1 MVGKLHKAVP
11 TLTEKNG
18 IRDILVGGSTSGNEP
33 NNVFLGKYRY
43 TTLASM
49 GFLLLHTLGI
59 HSHDIYSRV
68 SDASFLAILW
78 MYSHLVHP
86 ILGGAI
92 GCTHV
97 SLSVLSTLL
106 DNPKLGDALDKLGN
120 VRLKRLGQYVGEEDP
135 YIVPGKGRMDTTP
148 VVTSRPRGEVTAF
161 IANMMGSA
169 SLLISFPQY
178 CLGLYMLGSSLVAWW
193 SSSSSSSSAM
203 TQSDGGYVS
212 KRFEKWMEW
221 LSEGVVID
229 NVVDERIDPWNLSKR
244 LVALYWITA
253 LAKAAVA
260 YALL

>member
-1 MVGKLHKAVP
+1 
-11 TLTEKNG
+11 
-18 IRDILVGGSTSGNEP
+18 
-33 NNVFLGKYRY
+33 
-43 TTLASM
+43 
-49 GFLLLHTLGI
+49 
-59 HSHDIYSRV
+59 
-68 SDASFLAILW
+68 